1 MQDQAAGQ
9 AVRGISPPATIG
21 SAAAR
26 RSEETGTSVD
36 DIVCLRPGRPLAG
49 IVRDCS
55 GYRERLAGVVRRREL
70 PSSRVTLV
78 IAYGDPVLAPPSR
91 ADRLGGPRTSLV
103 IGLHDRLSE
112 AGVVGEQRGVL
123 LRVTPL
129 TAYSLLGL
137 PMHLISNETADLGA
151 LLGRGAARLA
161 ERLAE
166 AGDWP
171 RRFAIL
177 ESALAARM
185 AGGPRPDPAVA
196 WAWRRLAATAGGERV
211 DALAE
216 QLGWSRRHL
225 VRRFREQIGPP
236 PKTVARLFRFER
248 ATVLLRD
255 RTTAALPLA
264 TVAAEAGYADQAHL
278 AREVRAFARCTPRE
292 LATALRQGASGG
304 GASRSHS
311 FKLVDVGDTY
321 GAAHDRF
328 RRHGSH

>member
-1 MQDQAAGQ
+1 M
-9 AVRGISPPATIG
+9 
-21 SAAAR
+21 
-26 RSEETGTSVD
+26 D
-36 DIVCLRPGRPLAG
+36 DIVCLRPQRSLAG

-55 GYRERLAGVVRRREL
+55 GYQERLTEMVRRQEL
-70 PSSRVTLV
+70 PSTRVTLV
-78 IAYGDPVLAPPSR
+78 VAFGDPVLAPPSR
-91 ADRLGGPRTSLV
+91 ADRFGGPRTSLA
-103 IGLHDRLSE
+103 IGLHDRMSE
-112 AGVVGEQRGVL
+112 AGVAGEQRGVL
-123 LRVTPL
+123 LRVAPL

-137 PMHLISNETADLGA
+137 PMHLISNETADLGV
-151 LLGRGAARLA
+151 LLGRGASWFA

-177 ESALAARM
+177 ERALAARM
-185 AGGPRPDPAVA
+185 ARGPRPDPAVT
-196 WAWRRLAATAGGERV
+196 WAWRRLAGTAGGARI

-225 VRRFREQIGPP
+225 VRRFREQIGLS

-255 RTTAALPLA
+255 RGHVRPLA

-278 AREVRAFARCTPRE
+278 AREVRAFAQCTPRA
-292 LATALRQGASGG
+292 LASALRQGAAG
-304 GASRSHS
+304 GAVPRSHS
-311 FKLVDVGDTY
+311 FKPVAADDTY

-328 RRHGSH
+328 RRHGPR